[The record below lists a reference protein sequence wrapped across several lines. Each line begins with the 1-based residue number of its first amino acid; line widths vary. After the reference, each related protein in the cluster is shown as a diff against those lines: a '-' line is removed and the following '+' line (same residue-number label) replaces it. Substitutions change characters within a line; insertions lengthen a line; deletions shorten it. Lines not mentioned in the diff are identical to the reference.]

1 MTGSCSGGR
10 TEGGTLQSWTPT
22 PPSQSQQQGEHIWLR
37 MGNKAAKHKVTAE
50 DMEFLMSKVQDPSG
64 TEAGTSTFYKLNF
77 TDSGHTKARIQVR
90 RLKM

>member
-1 MTGSCSGGR
+1 
-10 TEGGTLQSWTPT
+10 
-22 PPSQSQQQGEHIWLR
+22 

-64 TEAGTSTFYKLNF
+64 TEAGKSTFYRLNF

-90 RLKM
+90 GL